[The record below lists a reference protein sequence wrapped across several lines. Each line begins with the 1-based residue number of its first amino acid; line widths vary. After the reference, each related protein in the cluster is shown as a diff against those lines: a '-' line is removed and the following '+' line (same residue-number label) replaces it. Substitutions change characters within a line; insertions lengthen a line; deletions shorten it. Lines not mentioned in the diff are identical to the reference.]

1 MRVGKPRE
9 REAARFRRE
18 ERDGVTIWSDPDLRP
33 ERTTGSVVVRL
44 RRLLWL
50 WPYLDIIAAEKS
62 AL

>member
-1 MRVGKPRE
+1 MGKPKG

-33 ERTTGSVVVRL
+33 ERTAGSVVVRL

>member
-1 MRVGKPRE
+1 VRVGKPKG

-18 ERDGVTIWSDPDLRP
+18 ERDGVVIWSDPDMKP
-33 ERTTGSVVVRL
+33 ERAGDSVVVRL

-50 WPYLDIIAAEKS
+50 WPYLDVIAAEKS

>member
-1 MRVGKPRE
+1 MRVGKPKE
-9 REAARFRRE
+9 RQAARFRRE

-33 ERTTGSVVVRL
+33 ERAGGDVVVRL

-50 WPYLDIIAAEKS
+50 WPYLDIIAGEKS

>member
-1 MRVGKPRE
+1 MRVGKPKG

-33 ERTTGSVVVRL
+33 ERTTGSVTVRL